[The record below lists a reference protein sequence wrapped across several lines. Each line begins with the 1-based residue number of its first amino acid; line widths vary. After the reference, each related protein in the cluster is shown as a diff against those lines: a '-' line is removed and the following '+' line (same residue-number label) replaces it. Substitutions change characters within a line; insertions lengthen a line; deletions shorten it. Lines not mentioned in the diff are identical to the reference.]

1 MYIFS
6 FKNDILYATTY
17 VIKVVFNP
25 FKKHNTYVLIAYI
38 LSAKTGKCKNWI
50 SPHAFAP
57 LVAPGI
63 VMPSH
68 GHLACSSLWQPT
80 ELARRMLGERP
91 SPVPPTRE
99 LWPPQEQR
107 LSISTLQLAYQR
119 EYREED
125 FPPRRTLTLPSQ
137 PYYSTTEPIECD
149 ELPRYRSVST
159 NTDPPP
165 TMLSRI
171 RRLLRRDDDFASFSM
186 SIQSTMMEPEVDR
199 SAANPAR
206 RAVQNIKKALTGAK
220 YRVAPDSENTESPK
234 IVYNTQKPGD
244 RMMMTFG
251 AKKSRKCFKF
261 PSRVEL
267 TRRLR
272 TLRDICGRRSPESCP
287 TQRPP
292 LQITQV

>member
-1 MYIFS
+1 MQ
-6 FKNDILYATTY
+6 KALY
-17 VIKVVFNP
+17 
-25 FKKHNTYVLIAYI
+25 
-38 LSAKTGKCKNWI
+38 WI

-57 LVAPGI
+57 LVAPGV

-68 GHLACSSLWQPT
+68 GNLACSSLWQPA

-99 LWPPQEQR
+99 LWPPQER

-149 ELPRYRSVST
+149 DRPHYRSVST

-165 TMLSRI
+165 TMLNRI
-171 RRLLRRDDDFASFSM
+171 RRLLRRDDDFSSFSM
-186 SIQSTMMEPEVDR
+186 SIQSTTEPQVDGNTV
-199 SAANPAR
+199 NPAR
-206 RAVQNIKKALTGAK
+206 RAVQNLKKALTGAK
-220 YRVAPDSENTESPK
+220 YRVAPNSEITESPK

-251 AKKSRKCFKF
+251 ANKSRKCFKL
-261 PSRVEL
+261 PSRVDF

-272 TLRDICGRRSPESCP
+272 TLRDICGRRSPECCP
-287 TQRPP
+287 PQRPP
-292 LQITQV
+292 LHITQV